1 MAKNPYFKINPIEN
15 RLYEDIV
22 IEMIK
27 IYGYDVVYMPRKYQK
42 QDKLLGE
49 DVLSKFNKIYEIEMY
64 YPVVNGP
71 SGSDYL
77 SKFGI
82 EIQEVHDL
90 VVSKKRFRQ
99 LIGEKEGMERPAPGD
114 LVYLPLTNSLLE
126 IKSVDDADPEVQ
138 FNPLDKSPVYRIVT
152 QNFVYSYE
160 DIDTGV
166 PIIDSAR
173 AEIITNLYNVGV
185 TGSSLTTEDRYFVG
199 EKVYVGASM
208 GSATSVGTVINW
220 YPDIKTIE
228 VSLESGGFTSG
239 TVIGETSNAQY
250 AIDSTEVTNTKYSI
264 ENFDDGTRIEL
275 ERNQKELFDFTD
287 VDPFSEGNY

>member
-64 YPVVNGP
+64 YPTVNGP

-90 VVSKKRFRQ
+90 IVSKKRFRQ
-99 LIGEKEGMERPAPGD
+99 LIGAKEGIERPIPGD

-160 DIDTGV
+160 EIDTGV

-173 AEIITNLYNVGV
+173 AEIVTNLYNIGL
-185 TGSSLTTEDRYFVG
+185 TGSSITTEDRYYVG
-199 EKVYVGASM
+199 EKVFVGASL

-220 YPDIKTIE
+220 YPDNKTIE

-239 TVIGETSNAQY
+239 IVIGDTSNAQY
-250 AIDSTEVTNTKYSI
+250 SINATSVTTTKYSI
-264 ENFDDGTRIEL
+264 EGFDDGAKIEL

>member
-64 YPVVNGP
+64 YPTVNGP

-82 EIQEVHDL
+82 EIQEAHDL
-90 VVSKKRFRQ
+90 IVSKKRFRQ
-99 LIGEKEGMERPAPGD
+99 LIGAKEGIERPIPGD

-173 AEIITNLYNVGV
+173 AEIVTNLYNIGL
-185 TGSSLTTEDRYFVG
+185 TGSSITTEDRYYVG
-199 EKVYVGASM
+199 EKVFVGASL

-220 YPDIKTIE
+220 YPDNKTIE

-239 TVIGETSNAQY
+239 IVIGDTSNAQY
-250 AIDSTEVTNTKYSI
+250 SINATSVTTTKYSI
-264 ENFDDGTRIEL
+264 EGFDDGAKIEL

>member
-15 RLYEDIV
+15 RLYEDII

-49 DVLSKFNKIYEIEMY
+49 DVLSKFDKIYEIEMY
-64 YPVVNGP
+64 YPAVNGP
-71 SGSDYL
+71 SGTDYL

-90 VVSKKRFRQ
+90 VVSKKRFREI
-99 LIGEKEGMERPAPGD
+99 IGQREGMERPAPGD

-160 DIDTGV
+160 DINTGV
-166 PIIDSAR
+166 SIIDSAR
-173 AEIITNLYNVGV
+173 GEIVTNLYNVGL
-185 TGSSLTTEDRYFVG
+185 TGSSSTSEDRYYVG
-199 EKVYVGASM
+199 EKIYVG
-208 GSATSVGTVINW
+208 GSLATATSSGTVINW
-220 YPDIKTIE
+220 YPDTKTIE

-239 TVIGETSNAQY
+239 TVIGETSNARY
-250 AIDSTEVTNTKYSI
+250 VINSTEVTNIKYSV
-264 ENFDDGTRIEL
+264 ENFDDGPRIEL
-275 ERNQKELFDFTD
+275 ERNQKELFDFSD

>member
-90 VVSKKRFRQ
+90 IVSKKRFRE
-99 LIGEKEGMERPAPGD
+99 LIGQKEGMERPAPGD

-160 DIDTGV
+160 EIDTGV

-173 AEIITNLYNVGV
+173 AEIVTNLYNVGL
-185 TGSSLTTEDRYFVG
+185 TGSSSTTEDRYFVG
-199 EKVYVGASM
+199 EKIYVGASLA
-208 GSATSVGTVINW
+208 SATSVGTVINW
-220 YPDIKTIE
+220 YSDTKTIE

-239 TVIGETSNAQY
+239 VVIGDTSNARY
-250 AIDSTEVTNTKYSI
+250 TINSTEMTNTKYSV
-264 ENFDDGTRIEL
+264 ENFDDGTKIEL
-275 ERNQKELFDFTD
+275 ERNKKELFDFTD

>member
-64 YPVVNGP
+64 YPTVNGP

-99 LIGEKEGMERPAPGD
+99 LIGEKEGIERPVPGD
-114 LVYLPLTNSLLE
+114 LIYLPLTNSLLE

-138 FNPLDKSPVYRIVT
+138 FSPLDKSPVYRIVT

-173 AEIITNLYNVGV
+173 EEIVRNLYNIGL
-185 TGSSLTTEDRYFVG
+185 TGSSITTEDRYYVG
-199 EKVYVGASM
+199 EKVFVGASL

-220 YPDIKTIE
+220 YPDNKTIE

-239 TVIGETSNAQY
+239 IVIGDTSNAQY
-250 AIDSTEVTNTKYSI
+250 SINATSVTTTKYSI
-264 ENFDDGTRIEL
+264 EGFDDGAAIEL

>member
-64 YPVVNGP
+64 YPTVNGP

-77 SKFGI
+77 TKFGI

-99 LIGEKEGMERPAPGD
+99 LIGAKEGIERPIPGD
-114 LVYLPLTNSLLE
+114 LIYLPLTNSLLE

-173 AEIITNLYNVGV
+173 AEIVTNLYNIGL
-185 TGSSLTTEDRYFVG
+185 TGSSITTEDRYYVG
-199 EKVYVGASM
+199 EKVFVGASL

-220 YPDIKTIE
+220 YPDNKTIE

-239 TVIGETSNAQY
+239 IVIGDTSNAQY
-250 AIDSTEVTNTKYSI
+250 SINATSVTTTKYSI
-264 ENFDDGTRIEL
+264 EGFDDGAKIEL

>member
-90 VVSKKRFRQ
+90 IVSKKRFRQ

-173 AEIITNLYNVGV
+173 AEIITNLYNIGV
-185 TGSSLTTEDRYFVG
+185 TGSSLTTEDRYYVG

-220 YPDIKTIE
+220 YPDVKTLE

-239 TVIGETSNAQY
+239 TVVGETSNTQY
-250 AIDSTEVTNTKYSI
+250 VIDSTEVTDIKYSI
-264 ENFDDGTRIEL
+264 ENFDDGARIEL
-275 ERNQKELFDFTD
+275 ERNKKELFDFTD

>member
-64 YPVVNGP
+64 YPTVNGP
-71 SGSDYL
+71 SGGDYL

-90 VVSKKRFRQ
+90 IVSKKRFRQ
-99 LIGEKEGMERPAPGD
+99 LIGAKEGIERPIPGD

-160 DIDTGV
+160 EIDTGV

-173 AEIITNLYNVGV
+173 EEIVRNLYNIGL
-185 TGSSLTTEDRYFVG
+185 TGSSITTEDRYYVG
-199 EKVYVGASM
+199 EKVFVGASL

-220 YPDIKTIE
+220 YPDNKTIE

-239 TVIGETSNAQY
+239 IVIGDTSNAQY
-250 AIDSTEVTNTKYSI
+250 SINATSVTTTKYSI
-264 ENFDDGTRIEL
+264 EGFDDGAKIEL

>member
-64 YPVVNGP
+64 YPTVNGP

-82 EIQEVHDL
+82 EIQEAHDL
-90 VVSKKRFRQ
+90 IVSKKRFRQ
-99 LIGEKEGMERPAPGD
+99 LIGAKEGIERPIPGD
-114 LVYLPLTNSLLE
+114 LIYLPLTNSLLE

-173 AEIITNLYNVGV
+173 AEIVTNLYNIGL
-185 TGSSLTTEDRYFVG
+185 TGSSITTEDRYYVG
-199 EKVYVGASM
+199 EKVFVGASL

-220 YPDIKTIE
+220 YPDNKTIE

-239 TVIGETSNAQY
+239 IVIGDTSNAQY
-250 AIDSTEVTNTKYSI
+250 SINATSVTTTKYSI
-264 ENFDDGTRIEL
+264 EGFDDGAKIEL

>member
-64 YPVVNGP
+64 YPTVNGP

-77 SKFGI
+77 TKFGI

-99 LIGEKEGMERPAPGD
+99 LIGAKEGIERPIPGD

-160 DIDTGV
+160 EIDTGV

-173 AEIITNLYNVGV
+173 AEIVTNLYNIGL
-185 TGSSLTTEDRYFVG
+185 TGSSITTEDRYYVG
-199 EKVYVGASM
+199 EKVFVGASL

-220 YPDIKTIE
+220 YPDNKTIE

-239 TVIGETSNAQY
+239 IVIGDTSNAQY
-250 AIDSTEVTNTKYSI
+250 SINATSVTTTKYSI
-264 ENFDDGTRIEL
+264 EGFDDGAKIEL

>member
-64 YPVVNGP
+64 YPAVNGP

-173 AEIITNLYNVGV
+173 AEIVTNLYNIGV
-185 TGSSLTTEDRYFVG
+185 TGSSLTTEDRYYVG
-199 EKVYVGASM
+199 EKVYVGASL
-208 GSATSVGTVINW
+208 GSATSTGTVINW
-220 YPDIKTIE
+220 YADTKTIE

-239 TVIGETSNAQY
+239 TVVGDTSNAQY
-250 AIDSTEVTNTKYSI
+250 AIDATEVTTTKYSI
-264 ENFDDGTRIEL
+264 ESFDDGTKIEL
-275 ERNQKELFDFTD
+275 ERNKKELFDFTD

>member
-64 YPVVNGP
+64 YPTVNGP

-77 SKFGI
+77 TKFGI

-99 LIGEKEGMERPAPGD
+99 LIGAKEGIERPIPGD
-114 LVYLPLTNSLLE
+114 LIYLPLTNSLLE

-160 DIDTGV
+160 EIDTGV

-173 AEIITNLYNVGV
+173 AEIVTNLYNIGL
-185 TGSSLTTEDRYFVG
+185 TGSSITTEDRYYVG
-199 EKVYVGASM
+199 EKVFVGASL

-220 YPDIKTIE
+220 YPDNKTIE

-239 TVIGETSNAQY
+239 IVIGDTSNAQY
-250 AIDSTEVTNTKYSI
+250 SINATSVTTTKYSI
-264 ENFDDGTRIEL
+264 EGFDDGAKIEL

>member
-64 YPVVNGP
+64 YPTVNGP
-71 SGSDYL
+71 SGGDYL

-90 VVSKKRFRQ
+90 IVSKKRFRQ
-99 LIGEKEGMERPAPGD
+99 LIGAKEGIERPIPGD

-160 DIDTGV
+160 EIDTGV

-173 AEIITNLYNVGV
+173 AEIVTNLYNIGL
-185 TGSSLTTEDRYFVG
+185 TGSSITTEDRYYVG
-199 EKVYVGASM
+199 EKVFVGASL

-220 YPDIKTIE
+220 YPDNKTIE

-239 TVIGETSNAQY
+239 IVIGDTSNAQY
-250 AIDSTEVTNTKYSI
+250 SINATSVTTTKYSI
-264 ENFDDGTRIEL
+264 EGFDDGAKIEL

>member
-64 YPVVNGP
+64 YPAVNGP

-138 FNPLDKSPVYRIVT
+138 FNPLDRSPVYRIVT

-173 AEIITNLYNVGV
+173 AEIVTNLYNIGV
-185 TGSSLTTEDRYFVG
+185 TGSSSTTESRYFVG
-199 EKVYVGASM
+199 EKVYVGASL

-220 YPDIKTIE
+220 YPEIKTIE

-239 TVIGETSNAQY
+239 TVVGDTSNARY
-250 AIDSTEVTNTKYSI
+250 AINATNVTTTKYSI
-264 ENFDDGTRIEL
+264 ENFDDGTKIEL

>member
-64 YPVVNGP
+64 YPAVNGP

-160 DIDTGV
+160 EIDTGV

-173 AEIITNLYNVGV
+173 AEIITNLYNIGV

-220 YPDIKTIE
+220 YPDMNTIE

-239 TVIGETSNAQY
+239 TVVGETSNAQY
-250 AIDSTEVTNTKYSI
+250 AINSTEVTNTKYSI

>member
-15 RLYEDIV
+15 RLYEDII

-64 YPVVNGP
+64 YPAVNGP

-99 LIGEKEGMERPAPGD
+99 LIGEKEGMQRPAPGD

-160 DIDTGV
+160 DIDTGI
-166 PIIDSAR
+166 PIIDSTKLDNV
-173 AEIITNLYNVGV
+173 TNLYNVGV
-185 TGSSLTTEDRYFVG
+185 TGSSLTTEDRYYVG
-199 EKVYVGASM
+199 ETVYVGASLVN
-208 GSATSVGTVINW
+208 ATSTGTVINW
-220 YPDIKTIE
+220 YPESKTIE

-239 TVIGETSNAQY
+239 TVIGDTSNAQY
-250 AIDSTEVTNTKYSI
+250 VIDATEVTTTQYSI
-264 ENFDDGTRIEL
+264 DSFDDGTKIEL

>member
-64 YPVVNGP
+64 YPTVNGP

-82 EIQEVHDL
+82 EIQEAHDL
-90 VVSKKRFRQ
+90 IVSKKRFRQ
-99 LIGEKEGMERPAPGD
+99 LIGAKEGIERPIPGD

-160 DIDTGV
+160 EIDTGV

-173 AEIITNLYNVGV
+173 AEIVTNLYNIGL
-185 TGSSLTTEDRYFVG
+185 TGSSITTEDRYYVG
-199 EKVYVGASM
+199 EKVFVGASL

-220 YPDIKTIE
+220 YPDNKTIE

-239 TVIGETSNAQY
+239 IVIGDTSNAQY
-250 AIDSTEVTNTKYSI
+250 SINATSVTTTKYSI
-264 ENFDDGTRIEL
+264 EGFDDGAKIEL